1 MTKKI
6 LSVLVLMGAGQ
17 LFAQDNLINAL
28 ANNQGKDVQKYYQIK
43 PIFALGVTDVKDQG
57 HSGTCWS
64 YTGASFLESE
74 MMKKKKQPVDLSE
87 IYTARKVYLEKAINY
102 LRMHG
107 ALTWG
112 DGGELHDIINIYRKY
127 GAVPQ
132 SVYTG
137 LINGATV
144 NNFNEMQ
151 KDLEGYLKGIVESE
165 KVPADWKQIFEQKM
179 DTYLGAVPKTFLY
192 NGKMYDPKSFA
203 KEVVGL
209 EDEKYI
215 EMLSVEHKPKYQNT
229 LMAVPDNWSY
239 DYAFNVNMEDLIRTI
254 DYALKKGY
262 TVGWEADV
270 SEKFFSWQNGLAIVP
285 EKDFESLSPA
295 EQENYY
301 HTYWKEKTIT
311 PQLRQEAFD
320 NYQTLDDHSM
330 HIVGLAKDQTG
341 KEYYIVKNSWGTEND
356 NKGYLYASKDYVRYK
371 TIAILVNQ
379 KGAPKDLVKKFK
391 KAPYTS
397 L

>member
-1 MTKKI
+1 M
-6 LSVLVLMGAGQ
+6 
-17 LFAQDNLINAL
+17 
-28 ANNQGKDVQKYYQIK
+28 
-43 PIFALGVTDVKDQG
+43 
-57 HSGTCWS
+57 
-64 YTGASFLESE
+64 
-74 MMKKKKQPVDLSE
+74 DLSE

-165 KVPADWKQIFEQKM
+165 KVPADWKEVFEQKM

-239 DYAFNVNMEDLIRTI
+239 DYAFNVNMEDIIRTI
-254 DYALKKGY
+254 DYALSKGY
-262 TVGWEADV
+262 TVAWAADV
-270 SEKFFSWQNGLAIVP
+270 SEKYFSWKNGLALVP
-285 EKDFESLSPA
+285 EKDYKDLTEA
-295 EQENYY
+295 EQKDYF
-301 HTYWKEKTIT
+301 HVYWNEKEIT
-311 PQLRQEAFD
+311 PALRQQGFD
-320 NYQTLDDHSM
+320 NYETTDDHAM
-330 HIVGLAKDQTG
+330 HIVGLATDQTG
-341 KEYYIVKNSWGTEND
+341 REYYIVKNSWGADND
-356 NKGYLYASKDYVRYK
+356 NKGYLYVSKNYVRYK
-371 TIAILVNQ
+371 TMSILVNQ
-379 KGAPKDLVKKFK
+379 KGTPKDLLKKYK
-391 KAPYTS
+391 KAGYVS
-397 L
+397 

>member
-165 KVPADWKQIFEQKM
+165 KVPADWKEVFEQKM

-239 DYAFNVNMEDLIRTI
+239 DYAFNVSMEDIVRTI
-254 DYALKKGY
+254 A
-262 TVGWEADV
+262 WAADV
-270 SEKFFSWQNGLAIVP
+270 SEKYFSWKNGLALVP
-285 EKDFESLSPA
+285 EKDYKDLTEA
-295 EQENYY
+295 EQKDYF
-301 HTYWKEKTIT
+301 HVYWNEKEIT
-311 PQLRQEAFD
+311 PALRQQGFD
-320 NYQTLDDHSM
+320 NYETTDDHAM
-330 HIVGLAKDQTG
+330 HIVGLAKDQKG
-341 KEYYIVKNSWGTEND
+341 REYYIVKNSWGDDND
-356 NKGYLYASKDYVRYK
+356 NKGYLYVSKNYVRYK
-371 TIAILVNQ
+371 TMSILVNQ
-379 KGAPKDLVKKFK
+379 KGTPKDLLKKYK
-391 KAPYTS
+391 KAGYVS
-397 L
+397 

>member
-1 MTKKI
+1 MTKKL
-6 LSVLVLMGAGQ
+6 LSLLMLMGAGS

-43 PIFALGVTDVKDQG
+43 PVFAIGVTDVKEQG

-74 MMKKKKQPVDLSE
+74 MIKKGKQPVDLAE

-112 DGGELHDIINIYRKY
+112 DGGELHDVINIYRKY

-132 SVYTG
+132 IAYTG
-137 LINGATV
+137 LINGATK
-144 NNFNEMQ
+144 NNFKEMQ
-151 KDLEGYLKGIVESE
+151 KDLEGYLKDIVASE
-165 KVPADWKQIFEQKM
+165 KVPANWKEVFEQKL
-179 DTYLGAVPKTFLY
+179 DTYLGAVPKTFMY
-192 NGKMYDPKSFA
+192 NGKMYDPQSFA

-209 EDEKYI
+209 QDEKYI

-239 DYAFNVNMEDLIRTI
+239 DYAFNVNMEDFIRTI
-254 DYALKKGY
+254 DYALRKGY

-270 SEKFFSWQNGLAIVP
+270 SEKFFSWQNGLAIIP

-301 HTYWKEKTIT
+301 QTYWKEKTIT
-311 PQLRQEAFD
+311 PEMRQAAFD
-320 NYQTLDDHSM
+320 NYETLDDHAM

-341 KEYYIVKNSWGTEND
+341 KEYYIVKNSWGTDND
-356 NKGYLYASKDYVRYK
+356 NQGYLYASKDYVRYK

-391 KAPYTS
+391 KASYVS

>member
-165 KVPADWKQIFEQKM
+165 KVPADWKEVFEQKM

-285 EKDFESLSPA
+285 EKDYKDLTEA
-295 EQENYY
+295 EQKDYF
-301 HTYWKEKTIT
+301 HVYWNEKEIT
-311 PQLRQEAFD
+311 PALRQQGFD
-320 NYQTLDDHSM
+320 NYETTDDHAM
-330 HIVGLAKDQTG
+330 HIVGLAKDQKG
-341 KEYYIVKNSWGTEND
+341 REYYIVKNSWGADND
-356 NKGYLYASKDYVRYK
+356 NKGYLYVSKNYVRYK
-371 TIAILVNQ
+371 TMSILVNQ
-379 KGAPKDLVKKFK
+379 KGTPKDLLKKYK
-391 KAPYTS
+391 KAGYVS
-397 L
+397 

>member
-165 KVPADWKQIFEQKM
+165 KVPADWKQVFEQKM

-239 DYAFNVNMEDLIRTI
+239 DYAFNVSMEDIIRTI
-254 DYALKKGY
+254 DYALSKGY
-262 TVGWEADV
+262 TVAWAADV
-270 SEKFFSWQNGLAIVP
+270 SEKYFSWKNGLALVP
-285 EKDFESLSPA
+285 EKDYKDLTEA
-295 EQENYY
+295 EQKDYF
-301 HTYWKEKTIT
+301 HVYWNEKEIT
-311 PQLRQEAFD
+311 PALRQQGFD
-320 NYQTLDDHSM
+320 NYETTDDHAM
-330 HIVGLAKDQTG
+330 HIVGLAKDQKG
-341 KEYYIVKNSWGTEND
+341 REYYIVKNSWGADND
-356 NKGYLYASKDYVRYK
+356 NKGYLYVSKNYVRYK
-371 TIAILVNQ
+371 TMSILVNQ
-379 KGAPKDLVKKFK
+379 KGTPKDLLKKYK
-391 KAPYTS
+391 KAGYIS
-397 L
+397 

>member
-165 KVPADWKQIFEQKM
+165 KVPADWKEVFEQKL

-239 DYAFNVNMEDLIRTI
+239 DYAFNVSMEDIVRTI
-254 DYALKKGY
+254 DYALSKGY
-262 TVGWEADV
+262 TVAWAADV
-270 SEKFFSWQNGLAIVP
+270 SEKYFSWKNGLALVP
-285 EKDFESLSPA
+285 EKDYKDLTEA
-295 EQENYY
+295 EQKDYF
-301 HTYWKEKTIT
+301 HVYWNEKEIT
-311 PQLRQEAFD
+311 PALRQQGFD
-320 NYQTLDDHSM
+320 NYETTDDHAM
-330 HIVGLAKDQTG
+330 HIVGLAKDQKG
-341 KEYYIVKNSWGTEND
+341 REYYIVKNSWGADND
-356 NKGYLYASKDYVRYK
+356 NKGYLYVSKNYVRYK
-371 TIAILVNQ
+371 TMSILVNQ
-379 KGAPKDLVKKFK
+379 KGTPKDLLKKYK
-391 KAPYTS
+391 KAGYIS
-397 L
+397 

>member
-165 KVPADWKQIFEQKM
+165 KVPADWKEVFEQKL

-239 DYAFNVNMEDLIRTI
+239 DYAFNVSMEDIVRTI
-254 DYALKKGY
+254 DYALSKGY
-262 TVGWEADV
+262 TVAWAADV
-270 SEKFFSWQNGLAIVP
+270 SEKYFSWKNGLALVP
-285 EKDFESLSPA
+285 EKDYKDLTEA
-295 EQENYY
+295 EQKDYF
-301 HTYWKEKTIT
+301 HVYWNEKEIT
-311 PQLRQEAFD
+311 PALRQQGFD
-320 NYQTLDDHSM
+320 NYETTDDHAM
-330 HIVGLAKDQTG
+330 HIVGLAKDQKG
-341 KEYYIVKNSWGTEND
+341 REYYIVKNSWGADND
-356 NKGYLYASKDYVRYK
+356 NKGYLYVSKNYVRYK
-371 TIAILVNQ
+371 TMSILVNE
-379 KGAPKDLVKKFK
+379 KGTPKDLLKKYK
-391 KAPYTS
+391 KAGYIS
-397 L
+397 

>member
-1 MTKKI
+1 M
-6 LSVLVLMGAGQ
+6 
-17 LFAQDNLINAL
+17 

-74 MMKKKKQPVDLSE
+74 MMKKGKQPVDLSE

-112 DGGELHDIINIYRKY
+112 DGGELHDVINIYRKY

-132 SVYTG
+132 SVYSG

-144 NNFNEMQ
+144 NNFDKMQ
-151 KDLEGYLKGIVESE
+151 KDLEGYLKEIVESE
-165 KVPADWKQIFEQKM
+165 KVPANWKEVFEQKL

-192 NGKMYDPKSFA
+192 NGKMYDPQSFA

-209 EDEKYI
+209 QDEKYI

-301 HTYWKEKTIT
+301 HTYWKEKVIT

-397 L
+397 I

>member
-132 SVYTG
+132 SIYTG

-165 KVPADWKQIFEQKM
+165 KVPADWKEVFEQKM

-239 DYAFNVNMEDLIRTI
+239 DYAFNVSMEDIIRTI
-254 DYALKKGY
+254 DYALSKGY
-262 TVGWEADV
+262 TVAWAADV
-270 SEKFFSWQNGLAIVP
+270 SEKYFSWKNGLALVP
-285 EKDFESLSPA
+285 EKDYKDLTEA
-295 EQENYY
+295 EQKDYF
-301 HTYWKEKTIT
+301 HVYWNEKEIT
-311 PQLRQEAFD
+311 PALRQQGFD
-320 NYQTLDDHSM
+320 NYETTDDHAM
-330 HIVGLAKDQTG
+330 HIVGLAKDQKG
-341 KEYYIVKNSWGTEND
+341 REYYIVKNSWGADND
-356 NKGYLYASKDYVRYK
+356 NKGYLYVSKNYVRYK
-371 TIAILVNQ
+371 TMSILVNQ
-379 KGAPKDLVKKFK
+379 KGTPKDLLKKYK
-391 KAPYTS
+391 KAGYIS
-397 L
+397 

>member
-132 SVYTG
+132 SIYTG

-165 KVPADWKQIFEQKM
+165 KVPADWKQVFEQKM
-179 DTYLGAVPKTFLY
+179 DTYLGAVPKTFMY

-209 EDEKYI
+209 DDEKYI

>member
-74 MMKKKKQPVDLSE
+74 MMKKGKQPVDLSE

-132 SVYTG
+132 SIYTG

-165 KVPADWKQIFEQKM
+165 KVPADWKEVFEQKM

-239 DYAFNVNMEDLIRTI
+239 DYAFNVSMEDIVRTI
-254 DYALKKGY
+254 DYALGKGY
-262 TVGWEADV
+262 TVAWAADV
-270 SEKFFSWQNGLAIVP
+270 SEKYFSWKNGLALVP
-285 EKDFESLSPA
+285 EKDYKDLTEA
-295 EQENYY
+295 EQKDYF
-301 HTYWKEKTIT
+301 HVYWNEKEIT
-311 PQLRQEAFD
+311 PALRQQGFD
-320 NYQTLDDHSM
+320 NYETTDDHAM
-330 HIVGLAKDQTG
+330 HIVGLAKDQKG
-341 KEYYIVKNSWGTEND
+341 REYYIVKNSWGADND
-356 NKGYLYASKDYVRYK
+356 NKGYLYVSKNYVRYK
-371 TIAILVNQ
+371 TMSILVNQ
-379 KGAPKDLVKKFK
+379 KGTPKDLLKKYK
-391 KAPYTS
+391 KAGYVS
-397 L
+397 

>member
-74 MMKKKKQPVDLSE
+74 MMKKGKQPVDLSE

-165 KVPADWKQIFEQKM
+165 KVPADWKQVFEQKM

-239 DYAFNVNMEDLIRTI
+239 DYAFNVNMEDIVRTI
-254 DYALKKGY
+254 DYALSKGY
-262 TVGWEADV
+262 TVAWAADV
-270 SEKFFSWQNGLAIVP
+270 SEKYFSWKNGLALVP
-285 EKDFESLSPA
+285 EKDYKDLTEA
-295 EQENYY
+295 EQKDYF
-301 HTYWKEKTIT
+301 HVYWNEKEIT
-311 PQLRQEAFD
+311 PALRQQGFD
-320 NYQTLDDHSM
+320 NYETTDDHAM
-330 HIVGLAKDQTG
+330 HIVGLAKDQKG
-341 KEYYIVKNSWGTEND
+341 REYYIVKNSWSEGND
-356 NKGYLYASKDYVRYK
+356 NKGYLYVSKNYVRYK
-371 TIAILVNQ
+371 TMSILVNQ
-379 KGAPKDLVKKFK
+379 KGTPKDLLKKYK
-391 KAPYTS
+391 KAGYVS
-397 L
+397 

>member
-165 KVPADWKQIFEQKM
+165 KVPADWKEVFEQKL

-239 DYAFNVNMEDLIRTI
+239 DYAFNVSMEDIVRTI
-254 DYALKKGY
+254 DYALSKGY
-262 TVGWEADV
+262 TVAWAADV
-270 SEKFFSWQNGLAIVP
+270 SEKYFSWKNGLALVP
-285 EKDFESLSPA
+285 EKDYKDLTEA
-295 EQENYY
+295 EQKDYF
-301 HTYWKEKTIT
+301 HVYWNEKEIT
-311 PQLRQEAFD
+311 PALRQQGFD
-320 NYQTLDDHSM
+320 NYETTDDHAM
-330 HIVGLAKDQTG
+330 HIVGLAKDQKG
-341 KEYYIVKNSWGTEND
+341 REYYIVKNSWGDDND
-356 NKGYLYASKDYVRYK
+356 NKGYLYVSKNYVRYK
-371 TIAILVNQ
+371 TMSILVNQ
-379 KGAPKDLVKKFK
+379 KGTPKDLLKKYK
-391 KAPYTS
+391 KAGYVS
-397 L
+397 

>member
-165 KVPADWKQIFEQKM
+165 KVPADWKEVFEQKM

-239 DYAFNVNMEDLIRTI
+239 DYAFNVSMEDIIRTI
-254 DYALKKGY
+254 DYALSKGY
-262 TVGWEADV
+262 TVAWAADV
-270 SEKFFSWQNGLAIVP
+270 SEKYFSWKNGLALVP
-285 EKDFESLSPA
+285 EKDYKDLTEA
-295 EQENYY
+295 EQKDYF
-301 HTYWKEKTIT
+301 HVYWNEKEIT
-311 PQLRQEAFD
+311 PALRQQGFD
-320 NYQTLDDHSM
+320 NYETTDDHAM
-330 HIVGLAKDQTG
+330 HIVGLAKDQKG
-341 KEYYIVKNSWGTEND
+341 REYYIVKNSWGADND
-356 NKGYLYASKDYVRYK
+356 NKGYLYVSKNYVRYK
-371 TIAILVNQ
+371 TMSILVNQ
-379 KGAPKDLVKKFK
+379 KGTPKDLLKKYK
-391 KAPYTS
+391 KAGYVS
-397 L
+397 

>member
-17 LFAQDNLINAL
+17 LFAQDNLINVL

-165 KVPADWKQIFEQKM
+165 KVPADWKEVFEQKM
-179 DTYLGAVPKTFLY
+179 DTYLGTVPKTFLY

-239 DYAFNVNMEDLIRTI
+239 DYAFNVNMEDIIRTI
-254 DYALKKGY
+254 DYALSKGY
-262 TVGWEADV
+262 TVAWAADV
-270 SEKFFSWQNGLAIVP
+270 SEKYFSWKNGLALVP
-285 EKDFESLSPA
+285 EKDYKDLTEA
-295 EQENYY
+295 EQKDYF
-301 HTYWKEKTIT
+301 HVYWNEKEIT
-311 PQLRQEAFD
+311 PALRQQGFD
-320 NYQTLDDHSM
+320 NYETTDDHAM
-330 HIVGLAKDQTG
+330 HIVGLAKDQKG
-341 KEYYIVKNSWGTEND
+341 REYYIVKNSWGADND
-356 NKGYLYASKDYVRYK
+356 NKVYLYVSKNYVRYK
-371 TIAILVNQ
+371 TMSILVNQ
-379 KGAPKDLVKKFK
+379 KGTPKDLLKKYK
-391 KAPYTS
+391 KAGYVS
-397 L
+397 

>member
-165 KVPADWKQIFEQKM
+165 KVPADWKQVFEQKL

-239 DYAFNVNMEDLIRTI
+239 DYAFNVSMEDIIRTI
-254 DYALKKGY
+254 DYALSKGY
-262 TVGWEADV
+262 TVAWAADV
-270 SEKFFSWQNGLAIVP
+270 SEKYFSWKNGLALVP
-285 EKDFESLSPA
+285 EKDYKDLTEA
-295 EQENYY
+295 EQKDYF
-301 HTYWKEKTIT
+301 HVYWNEKEIT
-311 PQLRQEAFD
+311 PALRQQGFD
-320 NYQTLDDHSM
+320 NYETTDDHAM
-330 HIVGLAKDQTG
+330 HIVGLAKDQKG
-341 KEYYIVKNSWGTEND
+341 REYYIVKNSWGADND
-356 NKGYLYASKDYVRYK
+356 NKGYLYVSKNYVRYK
-371 TIAILVNQ
+371 TMSILVNE
-379 KGAPKDLVKKFK
+379 KGTPKDLLKKYK
-391 KAPYTS
+391 KAGYIS
-397 L
+397 